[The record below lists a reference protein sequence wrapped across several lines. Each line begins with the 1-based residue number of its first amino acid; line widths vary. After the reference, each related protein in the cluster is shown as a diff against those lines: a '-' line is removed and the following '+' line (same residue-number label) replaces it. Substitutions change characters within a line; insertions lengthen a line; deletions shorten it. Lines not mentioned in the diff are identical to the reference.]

1 MNCPRLVSVCVVSLV
16 FILPPF
22 LMAQTNAGSPDALPT
37 TSAASPSP
45 DDLQKAIAE
54 KQAEIEQLKEQLSAA
69 QGQIKTLHEQNS
81 TLQKSDDALKTEV
94 QASPVVVAQ
103 RPAPLPLSATPDT
116 SAPIDSSDL
125 FWYFHNSPESANQY
139 LAGKNIAVTGK
150 LVGFDPPMLRRVF
163 SVHLETGD
171 PNLRVVCKF
180 DIPPAYNSVIY
191 RRQQGAI
198 LGVAPGGR
206 EDQLLSMNSAITI
219 KGKCDGSDGG
229 DVGLSR
235 CVLVLQ

>member
-1 MNCPRLVSVCVVSLV
+1 MNCPRLGLV
-16 FILPPF
+16 FVMSLGFALRPS
-22 LMAQTNAGSPDALPT
+22 LMAQTNSAPSDALPT

-54 KQAEIEQLKEQLSAA
+54 KQAEIDQLKAQLSAA

-81 TLQKSDDALKTEV
+81 NLQKSDETLKTEV
-94 QASPVVVAQ
+94 QTSTVTAPQ
-103 RPAPLPLSATPDT
+103 RPAPVPLAATPDT
-116 SAPIDSSDL
+116 SAPIDSNDL
-125 FWYFHNSPESANQY
+125 FWYFHNSPDSANEY
-139 LAGKNIAVTGK
+139 LRGKNIAVLGK

-163 SVHLETGD
+163 SVLLETGD

-180 DIPPAYNSVIY
+180 NIPPAYNSVIY

-206 EDQLLSMNSAITI
+206 EDLLLSMNSAITI